1 MTSFRFPGSV
11 VEDDRFVAPVP
22 KSQAR
27 HRRRRCQRFARSCW
41 QGAGATGG
49 QRAEPLQCCS
59 TSWAAL
65 GPTQRC
71 EVAGA
76 LRRVAETFAEVPDG
90 RYTAHTLGALAHLLD
105 SG

>member
-11 VEDDRFVAPVP
+11 VEDDRFLAPVP
-22 KSQAR
+22 KSPAR

-41 QGAGATGG
+41 QGEGATADSE
-49 QRAEPLQCCS
+49 QNPSMLLDQL
-59 TSWAAL
+59 AAL

-76 LRRVAETFAEVPDG
+76 LRRVAETFAEVSDG
-90 RYTAHTLGALAHLLD
+90 RHTAHALAHLFD
-105 SG
+105 SR

>member
-1 MTSFRFPGSV
+1 MLL
-11 VEDDRFVAPVP
+11 D
-22 KSQAR
+22 Q
-27 HRRRRCQRFARSCW
+27 
-41 QGAGATGG
+41 
-49 QRAEPLQCCS
+49 L
-59 TSWAAL
+59 AAL

-90 RYTAHTLGALAHLLD
+90 RYTAHMLGALAHLLD